1 MKRRFP
7 LVGLLLTAAVLA
19 AEPSAWQTE
28 AIRAEASPTFR
39 FEPEGGPDHR
49 WRLDHRI

>member
-7 LVGLLLTAAVLA
+7 LASLILTVAVLA

-28 AIRAEASPTFR
+28 SIRAEAAPTFR

-49 WRLDHRI
+49 GAWIIE